1 MLNKVLLNG
10 RLVADV
16 ELNNYGKGKNA
27 GVLTRFTLAVND
39 GKNEDGESVAQFITC
54 KAFNKTAELLE
65 EYVGKGDM
73 VTIVGKLVNNNWE
86 DKDGNKHYSTE
97 VNVLE
102 IDLLPNKREEK
113 KSKR

>member
-27 GVLTRFTLAVND
+27 GVFTRFTLAVND
-39 GKNEDGESVAQFITC
+39 GKNEDGESIAQFITC

-73 VTIVGKLVNNNWE
+73 VTVVGKLVNNNWE

>member
-10 RLVADV
+10 RLTADI

-27 GVLTRFTLAVND
+27 GTYARFTLAVGD
-39 GKNEDGESVAQFITC
+39 GKNDDGENIAQFITC
-54 KAFNKTAELLE
+54 KAFNKTAEILE
-65 EYVGKGDM
+65 EYVKKGDM

-97 VNVLE
+97 VNVFE
-102 IDLLPNKREEK
+102 FDLLPNRKDDKKKR
-113 KSKR
+113 

>member
-27 GVLTRFTLAVND
+27 GVFTRFTLAVNG
-39 GKNEDGESVAQFITC
+39 GKTEDGESVAEFITC

-65 EYVGKGDM
+65 EYVKKGDM
-73 VTIVGKLVNNNWE
+73 VTIVGKLVNNNWNRTLLVNQI
-86 DKDGNKHYSTE
+86 KKHINSSSTTLIE
-97 VNVLE
+97 VQ
-102 IDLLPNKREEK
+102 PQ
-113 KSKR
+113 

>member
-27 GVLTRFTLAVND
+27 GVFTRFTLAVGD
-39 GKNEDGESVAQFITC
+39 GKNEEGESIAQFITC

-65 EYVGKGDM
+65 EYVAKGEM

-97 VNVLE
+97 VNVQE
-102 IDLLPNKREEK
+102 IDLLPNKKEDK
-113 KSKR
+113 KRR